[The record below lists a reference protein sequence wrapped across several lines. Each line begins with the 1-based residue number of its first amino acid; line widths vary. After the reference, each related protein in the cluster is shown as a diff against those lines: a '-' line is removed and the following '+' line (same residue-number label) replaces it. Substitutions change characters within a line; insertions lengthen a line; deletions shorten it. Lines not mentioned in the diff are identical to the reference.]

1 VHLKRAASA
10 GILITILLT
19 GCSTKAAV
27 SEETNPISASPTAA
41 IESLTP
47 MPSQESEPSVS
58 SDPVMSDSASPTPTV
73 SSEPQSTADP
83 KASEAASAAPSKSS
97 APASTASPKSSEQA
111 SPKPTATPAPSPK
124 PTATPAPSSPQ
135 KDASQG
141 AANPNT
147 RKMSMTFQTL
157 IQMDKTEG
165 LAITK
170 EQAAPMLTIVQ
181 EAITNGELTADAQ
194 TKLEANLTAD
204 QKKFLADN
212 AAKMPQRPGA
222 GNGQVPPSDAPQG
235 SPRPSGKGNGGA
247 AGNMQNSGADLIT
260 LLKSKS

>member
-1 VHLKRAASA
+1 
-10 GILITILLT
+10 
-19 GCSTKAAV
+19 
-27 SEETNPISASPTAA
+27 
-41 IESLTP
+41 
-47 MPSQESEPSVS
+47 
-58 SDPVMSDSASPTPTV
+58 
-73 SSEPQSTADP
+73 
-83 KASEAASAAPSKSS
+83 
-97 APASTASPKSSEQA
+97 
-111 SPKPTATPAPSPK
+111 
-124 PTATPAPSSPQ
+124 
-135 KDASQG
+135 
-141 AANPNT
+141 
-147 RKMSMTFQTL
+147 L

-222 GNGQVPPSDAPQG
+222 GTGDAPQG
-235 SPRPSGKGNGGA
+235 SPGPSGTGTGGA
-247 AGNMQNSGADLIT
+247 GGNMRNSGTDLIT